1 MCRTEKVTNIPTLHI
16 GQHAVVENIALSNI
30 YCENQTGELMQLIDD
45 YLAILK
51 RYYIHLRSDGE
62 AIFSDPGQ

>member
-1 MCRTEKVTNIPTLHI
+1 M
-16 GQHAVVENIALSNI
+16 VENIALSNI

-45 YLAILK
+45 YVAILK